1 MARIGTYQKDLVV
14 TKQDKV
20 IGTDAT
26 GSVTKNYTLEGIS
39 LFMSQRGLVSV
50 GGQVMYK
57 FSTTQTVGNFIG
69 PANNTAFSS
78 VTLLKL
84 NQQDQSEDNIED
96 FINEYAG
103 NTILIAQV
111 DDKNNYGIFTVSSV
125 SRTTGANFFN
135 VTLAP
140 QSTNGNLI
148 LDKYYVISF
157 AGAGDKHHVH
167 DQPVASPTW
176 NVAHN
181 MGKFPAVHIL
191 LSDGSY
197 GFGEITYTDTNNLT
211 ISLGFAVAG
220 KAYLN

>member
-20 IGTDAT
+20 IGTDAS
-26 GSVTKNYTLEGIS
+26 GSITKNYTLEGIS

-57 FSTTQTVGNFIG
+57 FSTTQTLGNFIG

-78 VTLLKL
+78 LTILKL
-84 NQQDQSEDNIED
+84 NEQDQSEDNIQD

-103 NTILIAQV
+103 NRILIAQV
-111 DDKNNYGIFTVSSV
+111 DDKNNYGLFTVSSV
-125 SRTTGANFFN
+125 SRPSGANFFN
-135 VTLAP
+135 VAITPESA
-140 QSTNGNLI
+140 NGNLE

-167 DQPVASPTW
+167 DQSESSATW
-176 NVAHN
+176 VVSHN
-181 MGKFPAVHIL
+181 MGKFPAVHIV

-211 ISLGFAVAG
+211 ISLGQITEG